1 MRAPNGSRRPR
12 GVTVVASVFIGL
24 GLLAIVVAAVGAV
37 TSSASGYAWMTIV
50 LVLLPA
56 TFAAVAVAAG
66 FGMLTGARW
75 GWQLGLVAAAAVLAA
90 GAWLVITALMEW
102 NLPGSFAALRLPP
115 AAVALLVGGS
125 LAYGLISKRAH
136 FADRSRE

>member
-1 MRAPNGSRRPR
+1 MQAPNGIRRPR
-12 GVTVVASVFIGL
+12 GVAVVASVLIGL
-24 GLLAIVVAAVGAV
+24 GVVATVVAAMGAV

-66 FGMLTGARW
+66 FGMLAGARW
-75 GWQLGLVAAAAVLAA
+75 GWQLGLVAAAAVLAG

-102 NLPGSFAALRLPP
+102 SLPGSFAVLRLAP
-115 AAVALLVGGS
+115 AAVAFLVGGS
-125 LAYGLISKRAH
+125 LAYGLISKRAY